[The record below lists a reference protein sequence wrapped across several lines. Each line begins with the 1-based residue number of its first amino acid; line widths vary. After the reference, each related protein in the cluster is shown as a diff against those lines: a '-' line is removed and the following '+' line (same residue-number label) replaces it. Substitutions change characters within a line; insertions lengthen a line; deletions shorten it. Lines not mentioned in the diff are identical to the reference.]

1 MTIPR
6 RRIVEYQSPFRRELG
21 LQAGDPLWRRWF
33 MCTRRLVMYKL
44 QVRVT
49 VRISADF
56 LNKSACHAEHVRHS
70 HQRESLSVSYRVKN
84 FESSR
89 KRKRPFRVNSFFFF
103 FFLYVYTFNCRAVAS
118 VVPYLLTSSSWWRLC
133 GAMLHWIEMILT
145 LTAALQAHATVPP
158 HHRPQEKHHYTQ
170 MKHKS
175 GCWERERRAVVRRP
189 IQWKRGGDKR

>member
-1 MTIPR
+1 MNRRGQPGYGILQNTCFVLLVHVTLPR

-49 VRISADF
+49 VRMSADF
-56 LNKSACHAEHVRHS
+56 LNKSACHAEHVHHS

-103 FFLYVYTFNCRAVAS
+103 YIYI
-118 VVPYLLTSSSWWRLC
+118 
-133 GAMLHWIEMILT
+133 H
-145 LTAALQAHATVPP
+145 LTAVLLLLLSLIYWLLPP
-158 HHRPQEKHHYTQ
+158 DE
-170 MKHKS
+170 
-175 GCWERERRAVVRRP
+175 GCAVLCCTGLKWAWP
-189 IQWKRGGDKR
+189 